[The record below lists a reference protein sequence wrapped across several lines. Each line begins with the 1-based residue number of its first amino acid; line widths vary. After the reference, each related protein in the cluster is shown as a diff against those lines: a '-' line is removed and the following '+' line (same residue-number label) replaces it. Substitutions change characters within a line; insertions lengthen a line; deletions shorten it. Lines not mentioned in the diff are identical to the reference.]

1 MLTLITG
8 GSKCG
13 KSSIAE
19 DILSL
24 VQSRKIYIATMEPY
38 CDEAH
43 KAIERHRKM
52 RLGKGFETIEKYT
65 DIQDVTVPNGCG
77 VLLECACNLMAN
89 EMFSAGESDP
99 VSKITRGIAHLNEN
113 ASEVII
119 VTNSVGG
126 DGIIYPAETME
137 YIKNMGNLNCALAQ
151 MSDRVIEAVYGIPV
165 MLEGSLPE
173 CFSNR

>member
-8 GSKCG
+8 GCKCG

-19 DILSL
+19 DILSDF
-24 VQSRKIYIATMEPY
+24 SGRKIYIATMEPY

-77 VLLECACNLMAN
+77 ILLECACNLMAN
-89 EMFSAGESDP
+89 EMFSKGGKSPAQKIMSGISKLSD
-99 VSKITRGIAHLNEN
+99 RAERF
-113 ASEVII
+113 II
-119 VTNSVGG
+119 VTNQVGD
-126 DGIIYPAETME
+126 DGIEYPDETME
-137 YIKNMGNLNCALAQ
+137 YIRQMGLLNAAIAQ
-151 MSDRVIEAVYGIPV
+151 AADVVIEAVYGVPV
-165 MLEGSLPE
+165 YLKGAAK
-173 CFSNR
+173 

>member
-1 MLTLITG
+1 MITLITG

-24 VQSRKIYIATMEPY
+24 VRSRKIYIATMEPY

-43 KAIERHRKM
+43 RAIERHRKM

-65 DIQDVTVPNGCG
+65 DIHELNAPEGCG
-77 VLLECACNLMAN
+77 ILLECACNLMAN
-89 EMFSAGESDP
+89 EMFSACEKEP
-99 VSKITRGIAHLNEN
+99 VDKIVRGIAHLSE
-113 ASEVII
+113 AAAEVII
-119 VTNSVGG
+119 VTNAVGS
-126 DGIIYPAETME
+126 DGIVYPAETME
-137 YIKNMGNLNCALAQ
+137 YIKNMGSLNRALAE

-165 MLEGSLPE
+165 MLKGSLPQ

>member
-24 VQSRKIYIATMEPY
+24 VQGRKIYIATMEPY

-43 KAIERHRKM
+43 RAIERHRKM

-65 DIQDVTVPNGCG
+65 DIRDVTVPNGCG
-77 VLLECACNLMAN
+77 ILLECACNLMAN
-89 EMFSAGESDP
+89 EMFSKGGKSPAQKIMSGISKLSD
-99 VSKITRGIAHLNEN
+99 RADHF
-113 ASEVII
+113 II
-119 VTNSVGG
+119 VTNQVGD
-126 DGIIYPAETME
+126 DGIEYPDETME
-137 YIKNMGNLNCALAQ
+137 YIRQMGLLNAAIAQ
-151 MSDRVIEAVYGIPV
+151 AADVVIEAVYGVPV
-165 MLEGSLPE
+165 YLKGAAK
-173 CFSNR
+173 

>member
-13 KSSIAE
+13 KSSVAE

-24 VQSRKIYIATMEPY
+24 VHSRKIYIATMEPY
-38 CDEAH
+38 CDEARR
-43 KAIERHRKM
+43 AIERHRKM
-52 RLGKGFETIEKYT
+52 RFGKGFETIEKYT
-65 DIQDVTVPNGCG
+65 NIQDVTVPNGCG
-77 VLLECACNLMAN
+77 ILLECACNLMAN
-89 EMFSAGESDP
+89 EMFSADEKEP
-99 VSKITRGIAHLNEN
+99 VNKIARGIAHLTET

-119 VTNSVGG
+119 VTNFVGG
-126 DGIIYPAETME
+126 DGIIYPEKTME

-165 MLEGSLPE
+165 MLKGSLPKW
-173 CFSNR
+173 FSNR